1 VAGAFLIDGATLAS
15 NLKGGRMG
23 LEQTPDTR
31 LAYLENLVHTQGVII
46 NEMREALSEQGLNVS
61 PRPDEMQKDD

>member
-1 VAGAFLIDGATLAS
+1 
-15 NLKGGRMG
+15 MG

-61 PRPDEMQKDD
+61 SRPAERLKDD

>member
-1 VAGAFLIDGATLAS
+1 
-15 NLKGGRMG
+15 MG